1 MTAAEWTE
9 YAENTKR
16 IQKSVIPSSSVT
28 AQTVAADG
36 LMLSQQN
43 HAGITETAARAY
55 TAAGMTLTRTDG
67 RGNTT
72 TIRTDL
78 AGRAVS
84 VTDAAGNETVT
95 QYDARFDLAAVVTDA
110 LGNTVCAGYDARGRK
125 TAEWG
130 TGTQPLLLGYDEAGR
145 LVSLTT
151 FRAAQEETSRK
162 TPLAARTATPPPGAM
177 TKPRGWKRAKRM
189 PTERTWTK
197 PGTPSTGLPRKRTP
211 AAS

>member
-1 MTAAEWTE
+1 
-9 YAENTKR
+9 R

-151 FRAAQEETSRK
+151 FRAAQEGDIAEDPSDRADGDTTTWSYDEATGLETRK
-162 TPLAARTATPPPGAM
+162 TYADGTHVD
-177 TKPRGWKRAKRM
+177 K
-189 PTERTWTK
+189 TWDAFNR
-197 PGTPSTGLPRKRTP
+197 L
-211 AAS
+211 

>member
-1 MTAAEWTE
+1 MDGVCWKYE
-9 YAENTKR
+9 K

-28 AQTVAADG
+28 AQMVAMDG
-36 LMLSQQN
+36 WVLSQQN

-55 TAAGMTLTRTDG
+55 TASGMTLTRTDG
-67 RGNTT
+67 RGNTVT
-72 TIRTDL
+72 TRTDL

-95 QYDARFDLAAVVTDA
+95 QYDACHDLAAVVTDA
-110 LGNTVCAGYDARGRK
+110 LGNTVCARYDARGRK

-130 TGTQPLLLGYDEAGR
+130 TGTQPLLLGYDEADR

-151 FRAAQEETSRK
+151 FRARRKATSRR
-162 TPLAARTATPPPGAM
+162 TPPSARTATPPPGAM

-197 PGTPSTGLPRKRTP
+197 PGTPSTGLPRKQTP